1 MTNQKGK
8 ISIGFTI
15 LFLLVIYGAFCAV
28 KYLGAGFTASQISNE
43 IQEALYVRQGSDFS
57 PEVGE
62 NAIRAILDKKKVF
75 YEKDNEDAIV
85 VRIDPSTIRISYYVE
100 FDIDMD
106 FILFKKTKYVT
117 IDKILS
123 K

>member
-1 MTNQKGK
+1 MTDQKGK
-8 ISIGFTI
+8 ISIGFI
-15 LFLLVIYGAFCAV
+15 FLFLLIAYGAFAAV

-62 NAIRAILDKKKVF
+62 TAIRAILDKKKVF

-85 VRIDPSTIRISYYVE
+85 VKIDPNTFRISYYVE

-106 FILFKKTKYVT
+106 FIFFKKTKYVT